1 MSIPEAE
8 VVLDER
14 GWPVD
19 IRRVDSLLSH
29 QIIEEFMIAANEA
42 VAVFLGEPSLLRV
55 HEPPDPAKMAV
66 FRGFL
71 KSLGFTL
78 PKEAAPE
85 AERVCV
91 MGEFNS
97 WSPDATP
104 MKRRTNGDFFASLD
118 LAKGRSYRF
127 RYLIDGWK
135 FENDWGADRY
145 ESNPYGGEDSVV
157 EV

>member
-1 MSIPEAE
+1 MH
-8 VVLDER
+8 
-14 GWPVD
+14 GG
-19 IRRVDSLLSH
+19 
-29 QIIEEFMIAANEA
+29 MM
-42 VAVFLGEPSLLRV
+42 
-55 HEPPDPAKMAV
+55 KMAKTKKISRSV
-66 FRGFL
+66 RVISAPKATKATQAPKAKGRGIEKKFL
-71 KSLGFTL
+71 KTRPVCKVTFTL

-85 AERVCV
+85 AETVCV
-91 MGEFNS
+91 MGEFNN